1 MNNQY
6 NNSHHCKT
14 VDNLTQTMNTMKLDQ
29 CEPLDTLGMDMEI
42 DREVQCINSLIDSIH
57 LIDDNIDD
65 IREENLERFRSDRYI
80 PLEVNNLICDKYF
93 DDEDFIYY
101 RLQLPI
107 EIIDH
112 ISHTYQGDLI
122 DYFSTILTHTNR
134 EEFVNQD
141 VYYNIISA
149 YQYILNYYQ
158 QSDSL
163 QATDKIKTFPQD
175 YFNGVSLIINELRQQ
190 LKLTENVQ
198 PQYRDMDIIDQELS
212 YGLNMVV
219 SHIHIIIKFYQK
231 CGMNVYQ
238 LTDKHI
244 KRFVRLVNNL
254 SVIMIYFKFYT
265 VDLLRDRANIPNLLL
280 SINNDV

>member
-1 MNNQY
+1 
-6 NNSHHCKT
+6 
-14 VDNLTQTMNTMKLDQ
+14 MKLDQ
-29 CEPLDTLGMDMEI
+29 FEPLDTLGMDMEL
-42 DREVQCINSLIDSIH
+42 DREVQGITSFIDSMHLIDS
-57 LIDDNIDD
+57 NIDD

-101 RLQLPI
+101 RLQLPT

-112 ISHTYQGDLI
+112 IYHTHQGDLI

-158 QSDSL
+158 LSDSL
-163 QATDKIKTFPQD
+163 QATDKIKTFPSD
-175 YFNGVSLIINELRQQ
+175 YFKGVSLIINELRQQ

-198 PQYRDMDIIDQELS
+198 PQYRDMDLIDQELS

-219 SHIHIIIKFYQK
+219 SHIYIIIKFYQK
-231 CGMNVYQ
+231 CGMNVYN

-265 VDLLRDRANIPNLLL
+265 VDLLRDRAKIPNLLL
-280 SINNDV
+280 NVNNDV